1 MQGTVLDLVGELDMK
16 GHPCLLRAHTL
27 LGGGGGGGGGGQ
39 SSSARL
45 IIVSAI
51 KQTS

>member
-27 LGGGGGGGGGGQ
+27 LGGGGGGGGQ